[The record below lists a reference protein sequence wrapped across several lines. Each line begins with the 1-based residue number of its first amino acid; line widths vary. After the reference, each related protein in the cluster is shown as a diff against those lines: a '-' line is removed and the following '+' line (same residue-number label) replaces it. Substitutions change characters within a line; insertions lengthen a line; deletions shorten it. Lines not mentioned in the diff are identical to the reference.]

1 MKDTEKATGQ
11 HVEMIHDELS
21 ETPKLDSEATK
32 AMGTVKLTEGS
43 IIYIPTP
50 TADPQGM
57 ISQLQ
62 LFPEGTKNIDELE
75 KILSTCL
82 FGRR

>member
-1 MKDTEKATGQ
+1 MKDTEKGTGQ

-21 ETPKLDSEATK
+21 ESSRLDGEAAK
-32 AMGTVKLTEGS
+32 VMGTVKLTEGS

-57 ISQLQ
+57 MSQMHS
-62 LFPEGTKNIDELE
+62 PAKHE
-75 KILSTCL
+75 K
-82 FGRR
+82 G

>member
-11 HVEMIHDELS
+11 HVEMVHDEIS
-21 ETPKLDSEATK
+21 ESPRLDGEAIK

-57 ISQLQ
+57 TSQLQ
-62 LFPEGTKNIDELE
+62 LFPEGTKNINEIG

-82 FGRR
+82 SGRR